1 MGRERGGGGRVGVR
15 GRGTARSNGGRR
27 AAAGP
32 AALCFFL
39 SLFSPCTR
47 SFARHAFLVA
57 RAHGARL
64 GNWQQSRAIVA
75 RGGQAGVHARAKGTE
90 TADAPPPLFCCCR
103 MLGQPSHNAPC
114 GRAPQGALH
123 GPHAWQRKRRISY
136 GRVRTAFCSVRACG
150 PFRPPHT
157 EKRVQPLAFRS
168 PSSPSN
174 LIVFLDFSFRL
185 SHPLHGPLIPYP
197 RLPPANSPAP
207 CSAP

>member
-32 AALCFFL
+32 AAVCFFL

-90 TADAPPPLFCCCR
+90 TADAPPLFFVVVACSV
-103 MLGQPSHNAPC
+103 SHHTTHRADGPRRAPC
-114 GRAPQGALH
+114 MDRMRGRGSEGSPTVACAL
-123 GPHAWQRKRRISY
+123 PFVA
-136 GRVRTAFCSVRACG
+136 CVRAG
-150 PFRPPHT
+150 PFVRPTQKKECSRWPFARPPRPPT
-157 EKRVQPLAFRS
+157 SSFFSIFRFVS
-168 PSSPSN
+168 PI
-174 LIVFLDFSFRL
+174 LCT
-185 SHPLHGPLIPYP
+185 
-197 RLPPANSPAP
+197 AP
-207 CSAP
+207 